1 MEVTKLML
9 DTNILIYA
17 TSNNPPEIFARLE
30 KFRKEEIVISSIVW
44 AEYCV
49 GIHKFKINSSSI
61 EKLIDIL
68 PFDADAGNTYG
79 MLTAQHP
86 DRANGFDRL
95 IAAHAIAAGVK
106 LITNNPGDFAPY
118 LEDGLAVENWV

>member
-1 MEVTKLML
+1 MEVML

-17 TSNNPPEIFARLE
+17 TKKGSPEIFARLAQ
-30 KFRKEEIVISSIVW
+30 FRKGEVVISSIAW

-49 GIHKFKINSSSI
+49 GVHKFKINNSPV

-79 MLTAQHP
+79 MLTARHP
-86 DRANGFDRL
+86 DRAGGFDRL
-95 IAAHAIAAGVK
+95 IAAHAISVGAK
-106 LITNNPGDFAPY
+106 LITNNTADFALY
-118 LEDGLAVENWV
+118 LSDGLAVENWA

>member
-1 MEVTKLML
+1 MIKGML

-17 TSNNPPEIFARLE
+17 TTNSPPEIFERLA
-30 KFRKEEIVISSIVW
+30 KFRKGEVVISSIAW

-49 GIHKFKINSSSI
+49 GVHKFKIDNSPV

-68 PFDADAGNTYG
+68 PFDADAGNVYG
-79 MLTAQHP
+79 LLTAKHP
-86 DRANGFDRL
+86 DRASGFDRL

-106 LITNNPGDFAPY
+106 LITNNPGDFSLY
-118 LEDGLAVENWV
+118 LDDGLAVENWV

>member
-1 MEVTKLML
+1 MMKAML

-17 TSNNPPEIFARLE
+17 TKNSPPEIFERLA
-30 KFRKEEIVISSIVW
+30 KFRKGEVVISSIAW

-49 GIHKFKINSSSI
+49 GIHKFKIDNSSV

-68 PFDADAGNTYG
+68 PFDGAAANVYG
-79 MLTAQHP
+79 MLTGKHP
-86 DRANGFDRL
+86 GRANGFDRL

-106 LITNNPGDFAPY
+106 LVTNNPGDFAPY
-118 LEDGLAVENWV
+118 LDDGLAVDNWV

>member
-1 MEVTKLML
+1 MIKAML

-17 TSNNPPEIFARLE
+17 TKNSPPEILERLA
-30 KFRKEEIVISSIVW
+30 KFRKGEIVISSIAW

-49 GIHKFKINSSSI
+49 GVHKFKIDNSPV
-61 EKLIDIL
+61 EKLINIL
-68 PFDADAGNTYG
+68 SFDAEAGNMYG
-79 MLTAQHP
+79 VLTAKHP

-106 LITNNPGDFAPY
+106 LITNNPADFALY
-118 LEDGLAVENWV
+118 LDDGLAVENWV